1 MRTDIVQLHR
11 EIIDTLKSMFINDT
25 CISVSK
31 LADKVGSDQRTIQRH
46 LTIAEID
53 GLGYFADNGNK
64 IYCNLQVETTR
75 YTIS

>member
-1 MRTDIVQLHR
+1 MRTDIIQLHQK
-11 EIIDTLKSMFINDT
+11 IIDTLKSMFLDNT
-25 CISVSK
+25 CITISE
-31 LADKVGSDQRTIQRH
+31 LANQVDCDQRTIRRH
-46 LTIAEID
+46 LIIAEID

>member
-1 MRTDIVQLHR
+1 MMADIVQLHQK
-11 EIIDTLKSMFINDT
+11 IIDTLKSMFINNA

-46 LTIAEID
+46 LIIAEID
-53 GLGYFADNGNK
+53 GLGYFADKDNK

-75 YTIS
+75 YIIS